1 MPFAQEFGRSGVH
14 FLSELIGFLL
24 TRRAAKVIEGAGRGA
39 ACPLPAKTLGRVRA
53 SFPRA
58 RPYLVASRSRLAIVV
73 DLEPRGVCVRR
84 VNRGSL
90 GKRRQ

>member
-39 ACPLPAKTLGRVRA
+39 CP
-53 SFPRA
+53 FA
-58 RPYLVASRSRLAIVV
+58 R
-73 DLEPRGVCVRR
+73 
-84 VNRGSL
+84 
-90 GKRRQ
+90 